1 MSDQSQLYQDNLVP
15 EAEMYARSTE
25 VAYQNKQTD
34 FPTLV
39 LAYLQ
44 DYNTQLAAL
53 KTQVSLLKT
62 QINLLYLHG
71 K

>member
-1 MSDQSQLYQDNLVP
+1 
-15 EAEMYARSTE
+15 MYARSTE

-62 QINLLYLHG
+62 QINLLYLQG